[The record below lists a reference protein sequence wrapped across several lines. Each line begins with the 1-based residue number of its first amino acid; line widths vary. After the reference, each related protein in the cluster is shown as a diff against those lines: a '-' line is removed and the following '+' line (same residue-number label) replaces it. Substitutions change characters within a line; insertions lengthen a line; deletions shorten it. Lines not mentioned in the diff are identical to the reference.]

1 MDQWV
6 KNRSANE
13 GDAGLILGSGRPPG
27 KGNGN
32 LFQYSCLENPMN
44 RGAWRATVQ
53 RVAKSQTRLSTCTYT
68 HTHINTNSFLFFKS
82 ILYNI

>member
-6 KNRSANE
+6 KNWSANE

-32 LFQYSCLENPMN
+32 LFQYSFLENPMN
-44 RGAWRATVQ
+44 RGAWWATVQ
-53 RVAKSQTRLSTCTYT
+53 KVAKSQTRLSTRIHT
-68 HTHINTNSFLFFKS
+68 HTYKYQFIFIF
-82 ILYNI
+82 

>member
-6 KNRSANE
+6 KNWSANE

-44 RGAWRATVQ
+44 RGAWWATVQ
-53 RVAKSQTRLSTCTYT
+53 KVAQSQTRLSTRIHT
-68 HTHINTNSFLFFKS
+68 HTYKYQFIFIF
-82 ILYNI
+82 